1 MTPNLPSRRLRPIA
15 SAYCLIALFACTTET
30 GVTGS
35 DVTSDTEDPSGFDD
49 HTVSAF
55 SAHEDYLALN
65 DLGELPVQSKF
76 IITRFQD
83 EPGDAIFLDPRF
95 YRLHDEWYWFRLL
108 NGQPVEGADEDPA
121 QGLTFDSIAAI
132 YAAYQGQK
140 QFPIEL
146 FWSGERLASNRFY
159 NLALGRCKEAPCAP
173 RTFGV
178 GSVLYLPPSEG
189 RVVPEAIWALELEYI
204 DSATE
209 ALVLQFINHV
219 EERLPP
225 GARNGGLRWLARTSP
240 QQEALATALRAG
252 DGPLKDRV
260 LTYQD
265 LVTPGEVR
273 SYNPGITAGRIKR
286 IRSGELTK
294 VALDPTDIVILEEV
308 PDDLPPVA
316 GIITAVPQTPQAHF
330 NLLAIARGTPNAY
343 MGGVFADGALASL
356 EADRT
361 PLIFQVKD
369 DVVRWQPMSA
379 AEWESWQQKSGRE
392 FGELIPAPL
401 AGMPYTRP
409 IAVTPGPG
417 ALEVLPE
424 LVPVI
429 GGKSAGLAALTA
441 YDAIPGPYEP
451 LAITVRAYAEF
462 VAPVQGQLAELI
474 DDPEFSRDRRVRQLL
489 LEGEPQ
495 FVESNSE
502 NLDAMRWL
510 TTFKAGAHRKVI
522 WDLLKVGGVQGL
534 FLGAQAMPAG
544 LMQAL
549 MSDLET
555 RFAALATSQGLR
567 FRSSSTAEDVE
578 GFNGA
583 GVYTSETA
591 FLEPESQAKAS
602 DRKKTV
608 ALALRKVWAS
618 FWSFGAFEERENAG
632 LDHLNGRMGV
642 SVHPRFDDDA
652 ELANGVFL
660 LSLSRAGG
668 SEQITLTLN
677 VQAGAVSVTNPPPG
691 SGITPEVDVVTGPL
705 SAPVIERALPSSET
719 KEPILTDAELVWIRD
734 LAAPLARDW
743 LDAKNAVLPPGNR
756 SLSITLDFE
765 FRKVTEGFPAMATG
779 VTYPER
785 IVIKQVRPL
794 SRNGSINATELGVL
808 QVPNDVLAAAL
819 RVDRTTCQAGFMQV
833 LAFSVTTDSAVTVL
847 PWSVVPF
854 LAEARVRVLY
864 GDNPLGLAF
873 GTEFVLPH
881 HAATLGREDAPGF
894 SLAVTAPSGTG
905 FDTLSLVNGGAWA
918 IQAGDRVASGVGAV
932 CTMAPVALSPEA
944 WLESLL
950 K

>member
-1 MTPNLPSRRLRPIA
+1 MRLLTLLACSVSALVFA
-15 SAYCLIALFACTTET
+15 SCTDAI
-30 GVTGS
+30 GVTAP
-35 DVTSDTEDPSGFDD
+35 DTTTDTGEPPGFDD
-49 HTVSAF
+49 HTVREFKS
-55 SAHEDYLALN
+55 HDDYLELN
-65 DLGELPVQSKF
+65 DLGELPVQCKF
-76 IITRFQD
+76 VVTGFQD
-83 EPGDAIFLDPRF
+83 EPGEVVFLDPRF

-108 NGQPVEGADEDPA
+108 NGQPVNGADEDPVE
-121 QGLTFDSIAAI
+121 GLSFESIAAI
-132 YAAYQGQK
+132 YAAYQGEK

-159 NLALGRCKEAPCAP
+159 NLALGRCKTAPCPP

-178 GSVLYLPPSEG
+178 GSVVYLPPSEG

-204 DSATE
+204 DTATE
-209 ALVLQFINHV
+209 ALLLQFMAHL
-219 EERLPP
+219 EGRLPSAAQ
-225 GARNGGLRWLARTSP
+225 GAGLKWLARTSP
-240 QQEALATALRAG
+240 QQESLANTLRAG
-252 DGPLKDRV
+252 NGPLKDRV
-260 LTYQD
+260 LTYED

-286 IRSGELTK
+286 IRAGELTK

-361 PLIFQVKD
+361 PVIFQVKD

-379 AEWESWQQKSGRE
+379 SEWESWQQKSGRE
-392 FGELIPAPL
+392 FGELVPAPL
-401 AGMPYTRP
+401 EGMPYTRP
-409 IAVTPGPG
+409 IEVTPGPG

-462 VAPVQGQLAELI
+462 VAPIQTQLAELI
-474 DDPEFSRDRRVRQLL
+474 ADPEFAKDRRVRQLL

-495 FVESNSE
+495 FVESNGE
-502 NLDAMRWL
+502 DLDAMRWL
-510 TTFKAGAHRKVI
+510 ETFKAGAHRKVI
-522 WDLLKVGGVQGL
+522 WDLLKLGGVQGL
-534 FLGAQAMPAG
+534 FLGAQAMPEG
-544 LMQAL
+544 LLNTLTA
-549 MSDLET
+549 DLEA
-555 RFAALATSQGLR
+555 RFAALSTSQGLR

-591 FLEPESQAKAS
+591 FLKPEVQSKAS

-608 ALALRKVWAS
+608 AVALRKVWAS

-642 SVHPRFDDDA
+642 SVHPRFDDAA

-660 LSLSRAGG
+660 LSLSRATGDD
-668 SEQITLTLN
+668 EVTLTLN
-677 VQAGAVSVTNPPPG
+677 VQAGALSVTNPPPG
-691 SGITPEVDVVTGPL
+691 SGITPEVDAVTGTPT
-705 SAPVIERALPSSET
+705 APVVERVLPSSESDA
-719 KEPILTDAELVWIRD
+719 PILTDAELIWIRD
-734 LAAPLARDW
+734 LAAPLAADW
-743 LDAKNAVLPPGNR
+743 LDAKNAVLPPGRR
-756 SLSITLDFE
+756 SKSITLDFE
-765 FRKVTEGFPAMATG
+765 FRKVIKGFPAMTSGPAF
-779 VTYPER
+779 PER

-794 SRNGSINATELGVL
+794 SRNGTISATELGVL

-819 RVDRTTCQAGFMQV
+819 RVDRTTCQVGFMQV
-833 LAFSVTTDSAVTVL
+833 LAFEVMTDPAVTTL
-847 PWSVVPF
+847 PWSEAPF
-854 LAEARVRVLY
+854 LAEVRVRVLD
-864 GDNPLGLAF
+864 GDNPLGLAL

-881 HAATLGREDAPGF
+881 HTATLGRTDAPGF
-894 SLAVTAPSGTG
+894 SLAVSVPEGSG
-905 FDTLSLVNGGAWA
+905 FDTLTLVHGGAWA
-918 IQAGDRVASGVGAV
+918 IQAGDKTASGDGVLCSV
-932 CTMAPVALSPEA
+932 APVALSPEA

-950 K
+950 D